1 MSGIRIDT
9 LEQAYT
15 ALMRVWRMPT
25 EPVPVGLKL
34 ECMNAAVSIRAQL
47 DLIDTRVAVTGA
59 ASEKVPA

>member
-9 LEQAYT
+9 LEQAYA

-25 EPVPVGLKL
+25 DAVAVDLKL

-47 DLIDTRVAVTGA
+47 NLVDTRIEVTGA